1 MKIQY
6 SLLLFAIGISLL
18 ISGCNN
24 TTRNS
29 NQEVSITGGKQLSNN
44 KNVYSSSTLS
54 DGTIL
59 FGGENGLSLSS
70 ISNNRDK
77 TSSFKMPI
85 FTIENDTN
93 STNRSNDNNKT
104 KQVKIYSIVNT
115 DNNIFIGGSFSQVN
129 GLKRNNVVKLNLQ
142 GTIDN
147 DFNNTVNGTV
157 FKILPLENNTLLIGG
172 TFGGYDSNIVHSIA
186 KIDTNG
192 KLDDTFIPFNDYL
205 FVKINDIAKLQNDKI
220 ILAGTFVKEATSD
233 DENKTRAE
241 MIQMTQSIIVLNL
254 DGTIDNKLSE
264 KFIDIKNEA
273 FTVEVSNGKVYI
285 GGDFEFTK
293 NSTIYNNLVAYTV
306 DGDFVSDFII
316 DKLNG
321 MIFDTKIISDKIIFV
336 GDFILDNKSQTRS
349 FYIVDEYGRT
359 IRIDNFSTDADIYS
373 IDIYQGNLI
382 LSGNG
387 NFELNNKS
395 YSNNIAIKL
404 Q

>member
-1 MKIQY
+1 M
-6 SLLLFAIGISLL
+6 
-18 ISGCNN
+18 
-24 TTRNS
+24 
-29 NQEVSITGGKQLSNN
+29 V
-44 KNVYSSSTLS
+44 
-54 DGTIL
+54 
-59 FGGENGLSLSS
+59 
-70 ISNNRDK
+70 
-77 TSSFKMPI
+77 
-85 FTIENDTN
+85 TN
-93 STNRSNDNNKT
+93 
-104 KQVKIYSIVNT
+104 
-115 DNNIFIGGSFSQVN
+115 
-129 GLKRNNVVKLNLQ
+129 LVKLNLQ

-157 FKILPLENNTLLIGG
+157 FKILPLKNNTLLIGG

-192 KLDDTFIPFNDYL
+192 KVDDTFIPFNDYL

-233 DENKTRAE
+233 DENRTRAE

-273 FTVEVSNGKVYI
+273 FVVEVSNGKVYI

-306 DGDFVSDFII
+306 DGDFVNDFII

-359 IRIDNFSTDADIYS
+359 IKIDNFSTDADIYS

>member
-115 DNNIFIGGSFSQVN
+115 DNNIFIGGSFSEVN

>member
-6 SLLLFAIGISLL
+6 SLLLFAIGITLL

-77 TSSFKMPI
+77 TSSFNMPI

-115 DNNIFIGGSFSQVN
+115 DNNIFIGGSFSEVN
-129 GLKRNNVVKLNLQ
+129 GLKRNNLVKLNLQ

-157 FKILPLENNTLLIGG
+157 FKILPLKNNTLLIGG

-192 KLDDTFIPFNDYL
+192 KVDDTFIPFNDYL

-233 DENKTRAE
+233 DENRTRAE

-273 FTVEVSNGKVYI
+273 FVVEVSNGKVYI

-306 DGDFVSDFII
+306 DGDFVNDFII

-359 IRIDNFSTDADIYS
+359 IKIDNFSTDADIYS